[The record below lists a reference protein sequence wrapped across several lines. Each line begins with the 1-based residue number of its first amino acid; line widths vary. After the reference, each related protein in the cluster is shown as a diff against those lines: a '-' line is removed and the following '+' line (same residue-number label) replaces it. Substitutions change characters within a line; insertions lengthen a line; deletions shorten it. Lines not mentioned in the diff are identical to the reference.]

1 MPVFEF
7 RLTCVNE
14 DSCGKTQLIMH
25 GFKNKN
31 VKGDKSYD
39 HIAIKKFPN
48 WEDAINA
55 SKDVKK
61 QLGNDLVDL
70 TIAEK

>member
-14 DSCGKTQLIMH
+14 NLCKGTQLIMSD
-25 GFKNKN
+25 FKNKN
-31 VKGDKSYD
+31 VKSDKIYD
-39 HIAIKKFPN
+39 HIAIKKFPSWN
-48 WEDAINA
+48 DAINA
-55 SKDVKK
+55 SKYIKK
-61 QLGNDLVDL
+61 QLGGNLVDL

>member
-14 DSCGKTQLIMH
+14 NSCKKNQLAMSD
-25 GFKNKN
+25 FKNKN

-39 HIAIKKFPN
+39 HIAVKKFPS

-55 SKDVKK
+55 SKDIEK
-61 QLGNDLVDL
+61 QLGGNLVDL

>member
-14 DSCGKTQLIMH
+14 NLCKETQLVMSD
-25 GFKNKN
+25 FKNKN

-39 HIAIKKFPN
+39 HVALKTFSS
-48 WEDAINA
+48 WEDAIKVSA
-55 SKDVKK
+55 EIERK
-61 QLGNDLVDL
+61 LGKNLVDL